1 MIAFGF
7 LPQNLGVGRDLQMIL
22 FLLYECNLSGGDN
35 QRWWGHSN
43 TTCCNKKIE
52 LFALTDSEDAKT
64 LGVSNHD
71 YCLHSRPLLTPF
83 ITSDL
88 VEFPLPN
95 ILYLW
100 RQRVVVV
107 FLQCSNNQ

>member
-1 MIAFGF
+1 MTIRG
-7 LPQNLGVGRDLQMIL
+7 
-22 FLLYECNLSGGDN
+22 GGDT
-35 QRWWGHSN
+35 Q
-43 TTCCNKKIE
+43 TLLAVIKKIE

-64 LGVSNHD
+64 SGVSNHD

-100 RQRVVVV
+100 RQRIVVV
-107 FLQCSNNQ
+107 FLQ